1 MYIVLPL
8 FCVPES
14 WSHIDHNAYCSDIL
28 LEGNFSPL

>member
-14 WSHIDHNAYCSDIL
+14 CGHIDHNAYCSDIL
-28 LEGNFSPL
+28 LEGKSCPL